1 MADELHLRAED
12 VEDLAVL
19 SSCLQD
25 ALVPL
30 ADMRYEPAERRF
42 LIAVNRFRWEAD
54 TGGRVAR
61 SFERIACGVAFEDVR
76 GVRFRG
82 IDPKKRDRLL
92 ELLAIV
98 AHDEGADGTAIEL
111 MFAGSGTIRLEVER
125 IRIRLDDFGE
135 PWPTRWLPRHRE
147 AGEP

>member
-12 VEDLAVL
+12 AEDIAVL

-42 LIAVNRFRWEAD
+42 LLAVNRFRWEAGSAED
-54 TGGRVAR
+54 SPRV
-61 SFERIACGVAFEDVR
+61 FERIACGIAVEDVR
-76 GVRFRG
+76 EVRFRG
-82 IDPKKRDRLL
+82 IDPNKRDRLL
-92 ELLAIV
+92 ELLAILV
-98 AHDEGADGTAIEL
+98 RDEEGAMAIEFT
-111 MFAGSGTIRLEVER
+111 FAGGGTIRVEADR